1 MDDVDVKK
9 LLISKKKKKSH
20 DTKKTYLNISLDII
34 TMMILDRYV
43 SSFLKKLGM
52 TNTQKIIIR
61 LYLLRSLLKNCK
73 KSTLKYGENM
83 K

>member
-52 TNTQKIIIR
+52 TNT
-61 LYLLRSLLKNCK
+61 
-73 KSTLKYGENM
+73 
-83 K
+83 